1 MNNTKLLSQAD
12 VAKILGSTVPSL
24 NNLRHQGRLDIP
36 YIKFGNRI
44 RYREEDIEQWIESNI
59 VNHKTTGDKNVK

>member
-12 VAKILGSTVPSL
+12 VAKILGSTVQSL
-24 NNLRHQGRLDIP
+24 NTLRHQGRLDIP
-36 YIKFGNRI
+36 YLKFGNRI

>member
-24 NNLRHQGRLDIP
+24 NTLRHQGRLDIP

-44 RYREEDIEQWIESNI
+44 RYREEDIEQWIKSNI
-59 VNHKTTGDKNVK
+59 VNHKTTRDKNVK

>member
-12 VAKILGSTVPSL
+12 VAKILGSTVQSL
-24 NNLRHQGRLDIP
+24 NTLRHQGRLDIP

>member
-24 NNLRHQGRLDIP
+24 NTLRHQGRLDIP

-59 VNHKTTGDKNVK
+59 VNHKTSGVKNVK

>member
-24 NNLRHQGRLDIP
+24 NTLRHQGRLDIP

-44 RYREEDIEQWIESNI
+44 RYREEDIEQWIKSNI

>member
-24 NNLRHQGRLDIP
+24 NTLRHQGCLDIP

>member
-24 NNLRHQGRLDIP
+24 NTMRHQGRLDIP

>member
-24 NNLRHQGRLDIP
+24 NTLRHQGRLDIP